1 MKLSKEKHIRSAV
14 ANEEQNIGGVLYH
27 VPGTDTIDL
36 NDQMLI
42 RDRDVKQL
50 YNVFNQTQVGTKP
63 KKWNNDEKLSPEEN
77 ERRAQQK
84 NIKMKNYKWREAC
97 SKYVESSQRTINDVL
112 FYSYMEAD
120 KKIRNMR
127 KNEDILKKM
136 QEVTKLPKFS
146 GGKLEDFVAYTLR
159 KSLVVSKNSTQEFDS
174 VAAMVVFLECIGKS
188 NISDHEKEIV
198 YKLLELIRKDF
209 SKLDPNVK
217 DSQGAN
223 IVRSVRNQNMIVQ
236 PQGDRFLFPQVS
248 DKEKKTVTN
257 KNVEKEGLNEFL
269 LNYANLDDE
278 KRAEI
283 LRKLR
288 RILDVYFSAPNHY
301 EKDMEITL
309 SDNIDK
315 EKFNVWKKYECG
327 KKVTGLFVNIPD
339 VLMKAEAENIKLD
352 AVVEKRER
360 KILADRVRR
369 QNIICYRYIR
379 AVVEKY
385 NSNES
390 LFFENDA
397 INQYWIHHI
406 ENAVERILKNC
417 KAGKLFKLR
426 KGYLAEKVWKDAI
439 NLISIKYIALGKAV
453 YNFALDDIWKDKKDK
468 KDKELGIVDERIRN
482 GITSFDYEMI
492 KAYEN
497 LQRELAVDIAFSVN
511 NLARAVC
518 DMSNLKDRESDFLLW
533 KKEDIA
539 DKLKNKDDMA
549 SVSAV
554 LQFFGGKSS
563 WDINIFK
570 EAYKG
575 KNKYNYEVRF
585 IDDLRKAIY
594 CARNENFHFKT
605 ALVNNEKWNTELFG
619 KIFERETEFCLNVE
633 KDRFYS
639 NNLYMFYPVSE
650 LRNMLDQLYSR
661 SVSRAAQVPS
671 YNSVF
676 IRKNFPEDITNV
688 LRYQKPGYDADTL
701 GKWYSACYYL
711 LKEIYYNS
719 FLQSDK
725 ALQLFEKS
733 VKTLSW
739 DDEEQ
744 KRAVDNFKNHFSDI
758 KSACTSL
765 AQVCQIYM
773 TEYNQQNNQIKKVRS
788 SNDSIFDKPIYHHY
802 KVLLKKAIANAFAA
816 YLKYNKNLF
825 GFIGKPFKANE
836 IRKIDKERF
845 LPDWTSTKYESL
857 CIEVSGSQE
866 LQKWYIVG
874 KFLNARS
881 LNLMAGSMRSY
892 IQYVTDIKRRAA
904 SIGNELHVSV
914 QDVEKVEKWVQVI
927 EVCSLLA
934 FRTSNQ
940 FEDYFNDKDDYARYL
955 KSYVDFSNA
964 DMPSE
969 YSALVDFSNE
979 EQSDLYVD
987 PKNPKVNRNIVHS
1000 KLFAADHILR
1010 DIVEPVSK
1018 DNIEEFYDQKA
1029 EIVYCKIKGKDITA
1043 EEQKAVL
1050 KYQKLKNRV
1059 ELRDIVEYGEIINE
1073 LLGQLI
1079 NWSFMR
1085 ERDLLYFQLGF
1096 HYNCLR
1102 NNSEKKEAYQ
1112 KIEVNGDSIKD
1123 AILYQIIGMYVNGVA
1138 VYAPDE
1144 KGDILKEQC
1153 TKGGAGGKISA
1164 FNRYSEYLGLDKLT
1178 LYNAGLEIFE
1188 VVAEHDDIINLR
1200 NGIDHFKYYLGD
1212 YRSMLSIYSE
1222 VFDRFFTYD
1231 IKYQKNVLNLL
1242 QNILLRHNVIVE
1254 PVLES
1259 GFKTIGKQTT
1269 SGAKLSIRS
1278 IKSDTFQYKVKG
1290 GSLITDAKDERYL
1303 KTIRKILYYV
1313 ENEEDNLKKSVVVT
1327 NADKYEKN
1335 KESDD
1340 QNKQKEKK
1348 NKDNKGKKNEET
1360 KSDAGKNNNERL
1372 SYNPFANLNFKL
1384 PN

>member
-36 NDQMLI
+36 QDQMLK
-42 RDRDVKQL
+42 RDRDVKRL
-50 YNVFNQTQVGTKP
+50 YNVFNQIQLGNKP
-63 KKWNNDEKLSPEEN
+63 KKWKNDEKLSPEEN
-77 ERRAQQK
+77 GRRAQQK
-84 NIKMKNYKWREAC
+84 NIKMKNYKWKEAC
-97 SKYVESSQRTINDVL
+97 SEYVKSSQKTINYVL
-112 FYSYMEAD
+112 FYSYGKAEN
-120 KKIRNMR
+120 KLRNMR

-136 QEVTKLPKFS
+136 QDATELPKFS

-159 KSLVVSKNSTQEFDS
+159 KSLVVSKYDTQEFDS
-174 VAAMVVFLECIGKS
+174 IAAMVVFLECIGKS
-188 NISDHEKEIV
+188 NISDNEKEIV
-198 YKLLELIRKDF
+198 CKLLELIRKDF
-209 SKLDPNVK
+209 SKLDPNVGG
-217 DSQGAN
+217 SQGAN

-236 PQGDRFLFPQVS
+236 PHGDRFLFPQVYA
-248 DKEKKTVTN
+248 KENETVTN

-269 LNYANLDDE
+269 LDYANLDEE

-288 RILDVYFSAPNHY
+288 RILDAYFNAPNHY
-301 EKDMEITL
+301 EKDMDITL
-309 SDNIDK
+309 SDNVDK
-315 EKFNVWKKYECG
+315 GKFNVWEKHECG
-327 KKVTGLFVNIPD
+327 KKVTDLFVNIPD
-339 VLMKAEAENIKLD
+339 VLMEAEAENIKLD

-360 KILADRVRR
+360 KVLADRVRR

-385 NSNES
+385 NSNEP
-390 LFFENDA
+390 LFFENNA

-417 KAGKLFKLR
+417 KTGTLFKLR
-426 KGYLAEKVWKDAI
+426 KGYLAEKVWNDAI

-453 YNFALDDIWKDKKDK
+453 YNFALDDIWKDKRDK
-468 KDKELGIVDERIRN
+468 GLGTVDERIRD

-492 KAYEN
+492 KAHEN
-497 LQRELAVDIAFSVN
+497 LQRELAVNIAFSVN

-518 DMSNLKDRESDFLLW
+518 DMSNLDDRKSDFLLW
-533 KKEDIA
+533 EKEDIA
-539 DKLKNKDDMA
+539 NKLKNKDDMA

-563 WDINIFK
+563 WDIDIFR
-570 EAYKG
+570 EAYKD
-575 KNKYNYEVRF
+575 KDEYNYEVCF

-605 ALVNNEKWNTELFG
+605 ALVNNEEWNTALFG
-619 KIFERETEFCLNVE
+619 KIFEKETEFCLNVE

-650 LRNMLDQLYSR
+650 LRNMLDHLYSR

-671 YNSVF
+671 YNSVLV
-676 IRKNFPEDITNV
+676 RRNFPEYITNM
-688 LRYQKPGYDADTL
+688 LRYQKPGYDEDTL
-701 GKWYSACYYL
+701 DKWYSACYYL

-719 FLQSDK
+719 FLRSDK
-725 ALQLFEKS
+725 ALQLFEES
-733 VKTLSW
+733 VRTLVW
-739 DDEEQ
+739 DDKEQ
-744 KRAVDNFKNHFSDI
+744 QRAVDNFKKHFYDI

-765 AQVCQIYM
+765 AQVCEIYM
-773 TEYNQQNNQIKKVRS
+773 TEYNQQNNQIKRVRS
-788 SNDSIFDKPIYHHY
+788 SNDSIFDQPIYQHY

-816 YLKYNKNLF
+816 YLKNNKNLF

-836 IRKIDKERF
+836 IREIDKEQF
-845 LPDWTSTKYESL
+845 LPDWTSKKYESL
-857 CIEVSGSQE
+857 CIEVSRSQE

-881 LNLMAGSMRSY
+881 LNLMVGSMRSY
-892 IQYVTDIKRRAA
+892 IQYVTDIKRRVA
-904 SIGNELHVSV
+904 SIENKLHVCV
-914 QDVEKVEKWVQVI
+914 QDVEKVDKWIQVI
-927 EVCSLLA
+927 EVCLLLSS
-934 FRTSNQ
+934 RISNQ
-940 FEDYFNDKDDYARYL
+940 FEDYFKDKDDYAGYL

-969 YSALVDFSNE
+969 YSTLVKFSEE

-987 PKNPKVNRNIVHS
+987 TKNPKVNRNIVHS

-1010 DIVEPVSK
+1010 DIAEPVSK
-1018 DNIEEFYDQKA
+1018 NDIEDFNNQKA
-1029 EIVYCKIKGKDITA
+1029 EIVYCKVKGKKITE

-1102 NNSEKKEAYQ
+1102 NDSEKPEEYE
-1112 KIEVNGDSIKD
+1112 KIETDKNSIKD

-1138 VYAPDE
+1138 VYAPE
-1144 KGDILKEQC
+1144 KNKNKLKRQC
-1153 TKGGAGGKISA
+1153 AKGGAGGKISA
-1164 FNRYSEYLGLDKLT
+1164 FNRYSEYLGLDELA

-1231 IKYQKNVLNLL
+1231 MKYQKNVLNLL

-1254 PVLES
+1254 PGFES
-1259 GFKTIGKQTT
+1259 GVKTVGDQTKP
-1269 SGAKLSIRS
+1269 SAKLSIRS
-1278 IKSDTFQYKVKG
+1278 IKSDTFEYKVEG
-1290 GSLITDAKDERYL
+1290 GTVKTDAKDERYL
-1303 KTIRKILYYV
+1303 DTIRKILYYAD
-1313 ENEEDNLKKSVVVT
+1313 NEDADEKKPVIIT
-1327 NADKYEKN
+1327 NADKYE
-1335 KESDD
+1335 
-1340 QNKQKEKK
+1340 K

-1360 KSDAGKNNNERL
+1360 KSNAGKNNNKRL

-1384 PN
+1384 